1 MAKEGLDT
9 SKVLNKE
16 KKRKTWSQTVK
27 ADEITEE
34 IKVEKLDN
42 EGYLVIIS
50 KYGNDSKGEW
60 FNKDSKI
67 YAEVNPLD
75 KDESDNPITLLFS
88 SLSRD
93 TN

>member
-9 SKVLNKE
+9 SKALSKE

-42 EGYLVIIS
+42 EGYLVTIS
-50 KYGNDSKGEW
+50 KYGEDSKGDW

-67 YAEVNPLD
+67 YSEINPLD
-75 KDESDNPITLLFS
+75 KDESDNPITILFE
-88 SLSRD
+88 SLSRN